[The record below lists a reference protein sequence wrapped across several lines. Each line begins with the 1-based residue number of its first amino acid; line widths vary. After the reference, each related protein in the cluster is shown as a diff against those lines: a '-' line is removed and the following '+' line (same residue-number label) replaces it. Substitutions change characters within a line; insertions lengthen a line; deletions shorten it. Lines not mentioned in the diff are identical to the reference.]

1 MYHKVHQMKKFTEP
15 LYWKHVAKTI
25 TDSDYRKDAEAVKL
39 PAHLVSDKKWKP
51 MVKMFVNDVDYRKQL
66 SETVSTSMVYKKD
79 RKVAKFAD
87 DQRDFRMGSAEKQIK
102 ELEEK
107 IKQLEETESA
117 LKTLQKW
124 ARE

>member
-1 MYHKVHQMKKFTEP
+1 
-15 LYWKHVAKTI
+15 
-25 TDSDYRKDAEAVKL
+25 
-39 PAHLVSDKKWKP
+39 

-107 IKQLEETESA
+107 N
-117 LKTLQKW
+117 KTIRRNRICFKNTAKW